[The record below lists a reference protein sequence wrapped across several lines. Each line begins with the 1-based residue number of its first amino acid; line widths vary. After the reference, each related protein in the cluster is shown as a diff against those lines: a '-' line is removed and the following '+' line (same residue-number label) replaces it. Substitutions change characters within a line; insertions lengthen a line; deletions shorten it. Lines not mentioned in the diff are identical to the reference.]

1 MLTLVLAGLAGMQ
14 ASVAP
19 PQIPAGEL
27 VEKVR
32 ALEDPTQSYAVYLPS
47 AYTRDRRWPI
57 LYLLDARGRAL
68 VPLERFREAAE
79 TFGFILASSHD
90 SQSDQAY
97 EPQIGVVRTLWRDT
111 HQRFAIDDR
120 RVYVAG
126 FSGEAR
132 LACLMADAAPGSI
145 AGVIAC
151 GAGFSPDSPPRKEL
165 SFVFYGLVG
174 TTDFNHDELVRLDA
188 TLDELEITHHIEIFD
203 GGHTWPPTEYCA
215 EALEWMELRAMV
227 DERRPRDEGF
237 LDALL
242 ARQTKR
248 ARAAESEGRV
258 HDAYRR
264 YRAAARDFQDLRDVS
279 EIEERVAALGQ
290 SGELKKYLE
299 GREKRLRENA
309 EYRKQAERIFAQ
321 MSHEGSRSL
330 PRAISDLKIRSLKR
344 QAESADDR
352 DERLSAQRKLEAV
365 FVQAAFYVPR
375 ALVERGDY
383 GRAIWSLSVAREI
396 KPESPFVWYE
406 LSRAYARA
414 GRQKDALRSLEK
426 AVELGVTS
434 WQRIESE
441 PDLEALKEK
450 EEFQRLLQ
458 KLRTE

>member
-1 MLTLVLAGLAGMQ
+1 MLALVLAGLAATQG
-14 ASVAP
+14 SVAP
-19 PQIPAGEL
+19 PQIPAGEV
-27 VEKVR
+27 VEKVQV
-32 ALEDPTQSYAVYLPS
+32 LEDSTQSYAVYLPS
-47 AYTRDRRWPI
+47 SYARDRRWPI

-79 TFGFILASSHD
+79 TLGFILASSHD

-97 EPQIGVVRTLWRDT
+97 EPQIDVVRTLWRDT
-111 HQRFAIDDR
+111 HRRFAIDDR

-151 GAGFSPDSPPRKEL
+151 GAGFSPDSPPRKGMTFL
-165 SFVFYGLVG
+165 FYGLVG
-174 TTDFNHDELVRLDA
+174 ATDFNHDELVGLDA
-188 TLDELEITHHIEIFD
+188 TLDELEIPHRIEIFD
-203 GGHTWPPTEYCA
+203 GGHAWPPTEYCA
-215 EALEWMELRAMV
+215 EALEWMELRAMA
-227 DERRPRDEGF
+227 DGLRPRDDSF
-237 LDALL
+237 IDTLL
-242 ARQTKR
+242 RREVEK
-248 ARAAESEGRV
+248 ARAASNEGRV

-264 YRAAARDFQDLRDVS
+264 YHAVAQDFRDLRDVS
-279 EIEERVAALGQ
+279 GVEAKVTALGQ
-290 SGELKKYLE
+290 SEEFERYLD
-299 GREKRLRENA
+299 GREKRMRESA

-352 DERLSAQRKLEAV
+352 DERLAAQRKLESV

-375 ALVERGDY
+375 TLFEREDY

-396 KPESPFVWYE
+396 KPESPFVWYG

-414 GRQKDALRSLEK
+414 GSKKDALRSLEK
-426 AVELGVTS
+426 AVELGVTD
-434 WQRIESE
+434 WQRIESD
-441 PDLEALKEK
+441 PDLETLKET
-450 EEFQRLLQ
+450 EEFQHLLQ
-458 KLRTE
+458 ELRTR